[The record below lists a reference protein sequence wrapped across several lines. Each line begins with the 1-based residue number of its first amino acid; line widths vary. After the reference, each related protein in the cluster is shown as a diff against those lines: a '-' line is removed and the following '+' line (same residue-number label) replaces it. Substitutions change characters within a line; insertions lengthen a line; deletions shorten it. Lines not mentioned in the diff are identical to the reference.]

1 MRFDE
6 APFRDTAFPRADMRV
21 ERRGDGTL
29 VIEPVEPLHS
39 FVPSIPQ
46 ELVNQAVRNPDKT
59 YLAERPTPVSDWR
72 HHSYAATRRDA
83 DAVAQWLIDRGIDRD
98 RSVLILS
105 GNSILHTVVKYGA
118 MTARIPVCPVS
129 TNYSL
134 MGGDYGR
141 LRHVISLVRPA
152 VIFAEQA
159 AKFGGAID
167 TLQLG
172 DALVVTDDPD
182 RLRTPAV
189 SVAQVLAT
197 TPGPAVAASIA
208 GLDPDEASV
217 YMLTSGSTSLPK
229 AVIQTQRMITANLAQ
244 ARQVLSETA
253 GWGDLMLDWLP
264 WSHVSGTVTQMGVL
278 TSGGTLYIDGGR
290 PMPGLFEQSI
300 RNLKEISVQLYTN
313 VPFGY
318 AMLAEAL
325 ETDRELCEKFFSRM
339 RLLLYG
345 GAGLP
350 RPLYERLQQ
359 LAVDTIGHRI
369 LFTTGY
375 GATETTSGCM
385 SIYFHTEEV
394 GIGLPMP
401 GLSLKMVPFGDRYE
415 LRMKGPMVC
424 RGYLNMPDT
433 DAGIADEEG
442 YFRIGDAA
450 RFQDP
455 KDIQKGLVFA
465 GRLAEEFKLATGTWV
480 SAGLLRTQLIQACD
494 PLVAEALICGEGHDH
509 VAALAWP
516 RLDACCRLAGIDS
529 SLASPE
535 ALSHPAVREAM
546 LQGLRSHNERH
557 PASSTRIR
565 RLAFLLEPPSVDAHE
580 VSDKGTINQALALRR
595 RAADVERLFTDP
607 PDPAVLMVD

>member
-46 ELVNQAVRNPDKT
+46 ELVTQAVRNPDKT
-59 YLAERPTPVSDWR
+59 YLAERPTPGSDWR

-83 DAVAQWLIDRGIDRD
+83 DAVAQWLIDRGIGRD

-167 TLQLG
+167 ALQLD

-208 GLDPDEASV
+208 ALDPDEASV

-264 WSHVSGTVTQMGVL
+264 WNHVSGTVTQMGVL

-325 ETDRELCEKFFSRM
+325 ETDRELREKFFSRM

-433 DAGIADEEG
+433 DAGITDEEG

-450 RFQDP
+450 CFHDP

-529 SLASPE
+529 SPASTE

-565 RLAFLLEPPSVDAHE
+565 RLAFLLEPPRVDAHE

-595 RAADVERLFTDP
+595 RAADVERLFADP
-607 PDPAVLMVD
+607 PDPAVLVVD

>member
-1 MRFDE
+1 MRFDL

-46 ELVNQAVRNPDKT
+46 ELATQAIRNPDKT

-72 HHSYAATRRDA
+72 HHSYVATKRDA
-83 DAVAQWLIDRGIDRD
+83 DAVAQWLIDRGIGRD

-105 GNSILHTVVKYGA
+105 GNSILHAVVKYGA
-118 MTARIPVCPVS
+118 MSARIPVCPVS

-159 AKFGGAID
+159 AKFGVAID
-167 TLQLG
+167 ALQLG

-182 RLRTPAV
+182 CLGTPAV

-208 GLDPDEASV
+208 GLDPDEASA

-264 WSHVSGTVTQMGVL
+264 WNHVSGTVTQMGVL

-318 AMLAEAL
+318 AMLSEAL
-325 ETDRELCEKFFSRM
+325 EADRELREKFFSRM

-415 LRMKGPMVC
+415 LRMKGQMVC
-424 RGYLNMPDT
+424 RGYLNMPET
-433 DAGIADEEG
+433 TTGIADEEG

-455 KDIQKGLVFA
+455 QDIQKGLVFA

-480 SAGLLRTQLIQACD
+480 SAGHLRAQLIQSCD
-494 PLVAEALICGEGHDH
+494 PLVAEALICGEGHDY

-516 RLDACCRLAGIDS
+516 KLDACCRLAGIDS
-529 SLASPE
+529 PPASTE
-535 ALSHPAVREAM
+535 ALFHPAVREAM

-557 PASSTRIR
+557 PASSTSIR

-595 RAADVERLFTDP
+595 RAADVERLFATP
-607 PDPAVLMVD
+607 PDPAVLVAD